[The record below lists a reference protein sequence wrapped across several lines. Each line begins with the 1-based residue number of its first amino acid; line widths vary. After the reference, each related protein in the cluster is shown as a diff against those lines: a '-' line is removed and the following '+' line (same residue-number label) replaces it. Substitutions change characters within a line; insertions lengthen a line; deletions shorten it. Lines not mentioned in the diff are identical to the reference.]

1 MEHSIAGIMN
11 FNMFGI
17 PMTGADVCGFFENSG
32 NVTVEE
38 QQEIC
43 ARWYQ
48 LSTFYPFA
56 RNHRDKD
63 DGRGGFNT
71 EPYALT
77 TQAHKDM
84 AINSIK
90 ERYKYIMFMYTCMFT
105 TKDGNT
111 CFDPMLFHYPDQ
123 DDAYKNIERS
133 FMVGDALKV
142 SPVTW

>member
-17 PMTGADVCGFFENSG
+17 PMTGADVCGFFENLDK
-32 NVTVEE
+32 NVTKEE

-63 DGRGGFNT
+63 EGRGGFKT
-71 EPYALT
+71 EPYMLEAGE
-77 TQAHKDM
+77 HKAM
-84 AINSIK
+84 AIESIR
-90 ERYKYIMFMYTCMFT
+90 ERYKYLMFMYTC
-105 TKDGNT
+105 
-111 CFDPMLFHYPDQ
+111 
-123 DDAYKNIERS
+123 I
-133 FMVGDALKV
+133 
-142 SPVTW
+142 